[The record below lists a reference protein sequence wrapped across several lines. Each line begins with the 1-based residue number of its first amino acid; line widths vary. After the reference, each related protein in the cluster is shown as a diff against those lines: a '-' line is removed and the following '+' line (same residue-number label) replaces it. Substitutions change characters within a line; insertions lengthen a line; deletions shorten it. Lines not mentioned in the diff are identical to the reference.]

1 MDCDIVKYM
10 VSYSQPREFK
20 ISKLFEHK
28 TIAVINIGCRVPVTD
43 ISKNKWCT
51 YIHFGVIIN
60 NM

>member
-43 ISKNKWCT
+43 ISKNK
-51 YIHFGVIIN
+51 
-60 NM
+60 